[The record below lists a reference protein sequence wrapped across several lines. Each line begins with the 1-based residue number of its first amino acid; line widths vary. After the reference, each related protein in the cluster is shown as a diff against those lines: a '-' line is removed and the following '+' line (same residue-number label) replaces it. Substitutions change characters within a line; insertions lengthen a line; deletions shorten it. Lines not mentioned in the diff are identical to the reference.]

1 MSSKLEEKDV
11 AFFIRMEIG
20 MKRVR
25 LDKSGQ
31 VNQINQASFRAS
43 YMVVLSIVQEKAPHT
58 ITEMLILRTS
68 FAV

>member
-1 MSSKLEEKDV
+1 
-11 AFFIRMEIG
+11 